1 MLPVY
6 TVVMMLRIWAF
17 LDWCFFG
24 PAATRPGLFGLL
36 VRTLSYP
43 YAVVRDLWRGEI
55 NLRAM
60 GLVYTTL
67 LSLIPLLAF
76 SFAIL
81 KVFGSHHSLEPIV
94 YEFFRPV
101 GDEVASQLTG
111 KVMHFA
117 DRVSSG
123 ILGSVGFALLAWT
136 LLGTINKV
144 EDSFNY
150 LWRVEQARSFARRI
164 VEYLTLIVVGPLLL
178 VVFIGLS
185 QATIASAPVQEVA
198 RMPFMQ
204 RLPGVLIAIAPYVMV
219 TAFFTG
225 MYKFVPNTRVQWRP
239 ALAGALAGGVL
250 WAAVGKMFTTFV
262 VYSTRL
268 TIVYAGFAIVVV
280 ALLWTYLGWLILL
293 AGAQLSFYIQNPTYL
308 RVGLRE
314 LRLSCVELEELAL
327 KMMYF
332 IGQMHVT
339 GSRRWTVNRIARELQ
354 LPGIAVA
361 KMARGLEQ
369 AGLVMITD
377 ADELLCARDIS
388 RITVYEILDMA
399 RNQRSGHMAPRNT
412 SVPAVDRLTANL
424 DEQRRDRCGD
434 LTLRDL
440 LEESPRSLAA
450 DEPQSLLRR

>member
-1 MLPVY
+1 VRHPDNVTLY
-6 TVVMMLRIWAF
+6 TAMMMLRMWAF

-24 PAATRPGLFGLL
+24 PASTRQGLL
-36 VRTLSYP
+36 ALLIRTLSYP
-43 YAVVRDLWRGEI
+43 YAVVRDLWRGDI

-81 KVFGSHHSLEPIV
+81 KVFGAHHDLQPIV

-101 GDEVASQLTG
+101 GDQAATQLTRR
-111 KVMHFA
+111 VMLFA

-123 ILGSVGFALLAWT
+123 IVGSVGFALLAWT
-136 LLGTINKV
+136 LLGTIKKV
-144 EDSFNY
+144 EDSFNF
-150 LWRVEQARSFARRI
+150 LWRVEQPRSFARRI
-164 VEYLTLIVVGPLLL
+164 IEYLTLLVVGPVLL
-178 VVFIGLS
+178 VAFIGFS

-198 RMPFMQ
+198 KMPFLQ
-204 RLPGVLIAIAPYVMV
+204 RLPGTLIAVAPYVMV

-225 MYKFVPNTRVQWRP
+225 MYKFVPNTRVQWRS
-239 ALAGALAGGVL
+239 ALIGALAGGVL
-250 WAAVGKMFTTFV
+250 WAAVGKMFTAFV

-268 TIVYAGFAIVVV
+268 TVVYAGFAIIVV
-280 ALLWTYLGWLILL
+280 ALVWTYLGWLILL

-308 RVGLRE
+308 RLGLQE
-314 LRLSCVELEELAL
+314 LRLSCVELEQLAL

-332 IGQMHVT
+332 VGQMHVT
-339 GSRRWTVNRIARELQ
+339 GGRRWTVNRIARELQ

-361 KMARGLEQ
+361 KMARALER

-377 ADELLCARDIS
+377 DDELLCARDID
-388 RITVYEILDMA
+388 RITVYEILELA
-399 RNQRSGHMAPRNT
+399 RNQRSGHIAPRDT
-412 SVPAVDRLTANL
+412 PIPAIDRLTANL

-440 LEESPRSLAA
+440 LEEST
-450 DEPQSLLRR
+450 